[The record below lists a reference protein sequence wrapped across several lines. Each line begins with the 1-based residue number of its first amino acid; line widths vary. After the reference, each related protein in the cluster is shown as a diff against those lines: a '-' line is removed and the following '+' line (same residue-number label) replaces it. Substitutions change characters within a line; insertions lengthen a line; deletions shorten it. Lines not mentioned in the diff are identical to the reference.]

1 MFSNCGKSF
10 CMFFK
15 KCFRLDNRRVGSY
28 NISTSHVINSNDL
41 DKYLFADECESCK
54 NRRSKTS
61 FINISNKN
69 KNKNQ
74 ENEHLGTY
82 EPPSHLDMGD
92 SFRSVNT
99 EDDVDSDLDIESD
112 NEPEQV
118 DIESISIKSRNKNK
132 NKNKIKLKSSGFL

>member
-15 KCFRLDNRRVGSY
+15 KLFHIDNRRISSY

-54 NRRSKTS
+54 NKRSKTS
-61 FINISNKN
+61 FINISN

-82 EPPSHLDMGD
+82 EPPVVIGSCD

-118 DIESISIKSRNKNK
+118 DIESISIKSINKNK
-132 NKNKIKLKSSGFL
+132 TIFKSSGCL

>member
-1 MFSNCGKSF
+1 
-10 CMFFK
+10 MFFK
-15 KCFRLDNRRVGSY
+15 KLFHIDNRRISSY

-54 NRRSKTS
+54 NKRSKTS

-69 KNKNQ
+69 KNKNKNKNQ
-74 ENEHLGTY
+74 ENEPLGTY
-82 EPPSHLDMGD
+82 EPPVVIGSCD

-118 DIESISIKSRNKNK
+118 DIESISIKSINKTKNK
-132 NKNKIKLKSSGFL
+132 TKTIFKSSGCL